1 MFSLFDFPALEKG
14 QEYGKV
20 KAIWER
26 LKVYEILGSGIDLL
40 LTTSFRVLRIVKT
53 IADKQR

>member
-1 MFSLFDFPALEKG
+1 MFSLVGFTALEKG

>member
-1 MFSLFDFPALEKG
+1 M
-14 QEYGKV
+14 

-26 LKVYEILGSGIDLL
+26 LKVYDILGSGIDLL
-40 LTTSFRVLRIVKT
+40 LTTTFRVLRIVKT